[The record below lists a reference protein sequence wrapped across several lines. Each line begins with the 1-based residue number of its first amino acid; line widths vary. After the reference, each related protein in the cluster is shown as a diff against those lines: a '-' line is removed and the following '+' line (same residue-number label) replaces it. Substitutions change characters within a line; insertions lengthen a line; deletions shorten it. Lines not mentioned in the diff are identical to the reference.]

1 MRAALVALQNL
12 FDTKGIRLIELSNR
26 LSIALMLSIR
36 KIGVIGR
43 TYRHLNRYRQILTIL
58 FKYGFGDLLEMLKI
72 DQYIEV
78 GLQIISKNRD
88 VRIER
93 LTKPQ
98 GLRMAFEEL
107 GPTYIK
113 LGQIL
118 STRPDLIPMEFIQEL
133 SKLQDHVAAFPFDRV
148 RKVIDSEFGRPP
160 EDLFDRLDEEPLAS
174 ASIGQVHRAVLK
186 DGEAVAVKF
195 QRPGIRKI
203 IEVDLEI
210 MLHLATLAER
220 HIEELALH
228 RPVKI
233 VEEFAR
239 TLEKEIDYKNE
250 ATNMERAARHF
261 LDDPH
266 VYIPKVFREATTTR
280 VLTTEFIDGIKISN
294 TDELE
299 AAGLD
304 RKIITARGADLVLE
318 QVFEHCFFHA
328 DPHPGNIFVLPG
340 NVICLLDFGMAGLVD
355 RQTRDDFVD
364 LVESIVNQNESRAT
378 QVLLKL
384 TYREEEP
391 DRRLLEREVAD
402 FMGRH
407 LYKPLKDIE
416 LGKLLYQLLELAT
429 SFRLRI
435 PADIFLMMK
444 ALGTVEGVGRM
455 LDPEFDM
462 IARATPFI
470 TRVKLERFKPE
481 RIAQD
486 AYDLGSQLVQ
496 FVRQF
501 PNQLLELATL
511 IRQEKLRLQIEHRG
525 LDNMLA
531 THDRISN
538 RISFSILIAALII
551 GSALIVISETP
562 PLIYGIS
569 LIGILL
575 FSAAAIMGIWL
586 LVAILKKGKL

>member
-1 MRAALVALQNL
+1 
-12 FDTKGIRLIELSNR
+12 
-26 LSIALMLSIR
+26 MLSIR

-78 GLQIISKNRD
+78 GLQMISKKRE

-118 STRPDLIPMEFIQEL
+118 STRPDLVPMEFINEL
-133 SKLQDHVAAFPFDRV
+133 SKLQDNVPAFAFEQV
-148 RKVIDSEFGRPP
+148 RRSIRSEFDCSPD
-160 EDLFDRLDEEPLAS
+160 DLFDRLDDVPLAS
-174 ASIGQVHRAVLK
+174 ASIGQVHRAVLR
-186 DGEAVAVKF
+186 DGEVVAVKF

-203 IEVDLEI
+203 IEIDLEI
-210 MLHLATLAER
+210 MLHLATLAEH
-220 HIEELALH
+220 HIEELAFH
-228 RPVKI
+228 RPIKI

-239 TLEKEIDYKNE
+239 TLEKEIDYKTE

-261 LDDPH
+261 LDDPN
-266 VYIPKVFREATTTR
+266 VYIPKVYREVTTSR

-294 TDELE
+294 IDALE

-304 RKIITARGADLVLE
+304 RKIITARGADLVLK
-318 QVFEHCFFHA
+318 QVFDHCFFHA

-340 NVICLLDFGMAGLVD
+340 NVICLLDFGMAGIVD

-364 LVESIVNQNESRAT
+364 LLESIINRNEARAT

-384 TYREEEP
+384 THREVEP
-391 DRRLLEREVAD
+391 DRRQLERDVAD

-416 LGKLLYQLLELAT
+416 LGKMLHQLLELAT
-429 SFRLRI
+429 DFRLRI

-444 ALGTVEGVGRM
+444 ALSTVEGVGRM

-462 IARATPFI
+462 IARSTPFI

-481 RIAQD
+481 RIVND
-486 AYDLGSQLVQ
+486 VYDLGYQLLQ
-496 FVRQF
+496 FLRQF
-501 PNQLLELATL
+501 PNQMLELANL

-525 LDNMLA
+525 LETMLV

-562 PLIYGIS
+562 PLVYGIS

-575 FSAAAIMGIWL
+575 FFAAAIMGIWL
-586 LVAILKKGKL
+586 LVAILRKGRL

>member
-1 MRAALVALQNL
+1 
-12 FDTKGIRLIELSNR
+12 
-26 LSIALMLSIR
+26 MLSIR

-78 GLQIISKNRD
+78 GLQMISKKRE

-118 STRPDLIPMEFIQEL
+118 STRPDLIPMDFIQEL
-133 SKLQDHVAAFPFDRV
+133 SKLQDHVAAFSFEQV

-160 EDLFDRLDEEPLAS
+160 EDLFDQLDEEPLAS

-195 QRPGIRKI
+195 QRPGVRKI

-239 TLEKEIDYKNE
+239 TLEKEIDYKTE
-250 ATNMERAARHF
+250 ATNMERAARYF
-261 LDDPH
+261 LDDPL
-266 VYIPKVFREATTTR
+266 VYIPKVFRETTTSR
-280 VLTTEFIDGIKISN
+280 VLTTEFIDGIKITN
-294 TDELE
+294 IEKLE

-304 RKIITARGADLVLE
+304 RKLITARGADLVLK

-328 DPHPGNIFVLPG
+328 DPHPGNIFVLPD
-340 NVICLLDFGMAGLVD
+340 NVICLLDFGMAGVVD

-364 LVESIVNQNESRAT
+364 LVESIVNQNETRAT

-416 LGKLLYQLLELAT
+416 LGKLLQQLLELAT
-429 SFRLRI
+429 GFRLRI

-444 ALGTVEGVGRM
+444 ALSTVEGVGRM

-481 RIAQD
+481 RIAND
-486 AYDLGSQLVQ
+486 AYDLGSQLLQ
-496 FVRQF
+496 FLRQF
-501 PNQLLELATL
+501 PNQLLELANL

-525 LDNMLA
+525 LENMLA

-538 RISFSILIAALII
+538 RISFSIIIAALII

-562 PLIYGIS
+562 PMVYGIS

-575 FSAAAIMGIWL
+575 FFAAAIMGIWL
-586 LVAILKKGKL
+586 LVAILRKGKL

>member
-1 MRAALVALQNL
+1 
-12 FDTKGIRLIELSNR
+12 
-26 LSIALMLSIR
+26 MLSIR

-43 TYRHLNRYRQILTIL
+43 TYRHLNRYRQILAVL

-78 GLQIISKNRD
+78 GLQMISRKRANR
-88 VRIER
+88 VEPLNR
-93 LTKPQ
+93 PQ
-98 GLRMAFEEL
+98 RLRMAFEEL

-118 STRPDLIPMEFIQEL
+118 STRPDLVPMEYIEEL
-133 SKLQDHVAAFPFDRV
+133 SKLQDKIPAFPFAQV
-148 RKVIDSEFGRPP
+148 RKSVSAEFGMPP
-160 EDLFDRLDEEPLAS
+160 EDLFDSLEEEPFAS

-195 QRPGIRKI
+195 QRPGIEKI

-220 HIEELALH
+220 HIEELSFH

-239 TLEKEIDYKNE
+239 TLEKEIDYQNE
-250 ATNMERAARHF
+250 ATNMERIARHF

-266 VYIPKVFREATTTR
+266 VYIPKVFRETTTTR
-280 VLTTEFIDGIKISN
+280 VLTTEFIEGIKIS
-294 TDELE
+294 DIESLE

-304 RKIITARGADLVLE
+304 RTILTARGADLVLK
-318 QVFEHCFFHA
+318 QIFVHGFFHA
-328 DPHPGNIFVLPG
+328 DPHPGNIFVLPD
-340 NVICLLDFGMAGLVD
+340 NVICLLDFGMTGIVD
-355 RQTRDDFVD
+355 RQTREDFVD
-364 LVESIVNQNESRAT
+364 LLDSIVHQNEVRAA

-384 TYREEEP
+384 TYWENEP
-391 DRRLLEREVAD
+391 ERRQFEREVAD

-416 LGKLLYQLLELAT
+416 LGKLLQQLLELAT
-429 SFRLRI
+429 GLRLRI
-435 PADIFLMMK
+435 PPDIFLMMK
-444 ALGTVEGVGRM
+444 AFSTVESVGHM
-455 LDPEFDM
+455 LDPDFDM
-462 IARATPFI
+462 IAQATPFI
-470 TRVKLERFKPE
+470 TEVKLARYKPQ
-481 RIAQD
+481 RIAD
-486 AYDLGSQLVQ
+486 DVYDLATRLLHFFQ
-496 FVRQF
+496 QF
-501 PNQLLELATL
+501 PKDLLDLASL
-511 IRQEKLRLQIEHRG
+511 IRQQRLRLQIEHRG
-525 LDNMLA
+525 LETMLA

-586 LVAILKKGKL
+586 LVAILRKGKL